1 MPTPTVERI
10 TGTLELVTPLL
21 HFGTEKTGSTPMQR
35 RMTIWDRDQCATV
48 EVPFVNGNAFRGVL
62 RRLIM
67 ADFVTCVG
75 YDVESTKLHHALYTG
90 GQLESTDDNT
100 SSIDMGMRKQII
112 ENIPPLGLLGT
123 SIGNQIITGCL
134 SVEHGMPVCSE
145 RRWTRTVRGPLP
157 HDADA
162 RWDQPSRMFLNTHF
176 QTRRDDLRADREE
189 DEQAVQMLVE
199 YECLLPG
206 TLLEHGFVLRNASP
220 VEAGVLG
227 RGIELW
233 SQFPTIGG
241 KASGGFGQLS
251 LAYDHIPDS
260 SPYLA
265 WCEDHAEDAVEAL
278 NLIVNPPKAVKRGKA
293 AKADDE

>member
-1 MPTPTVERI
+1 MATPTVERI

-35 RMTIWDRDQCATV
+35 RMTIWDREQCATV

-67 ADFVTCVG
+67 ADFVTCVC

-90 GQLESTDDNT
+90 GQLESTDDTT
-100 SSIDMGMRKQII
+100 STIDMALRRQII
-112 ENIPPLGLLGT
+112 EHIPPLGLLGT

-134 SVEHGMPVCSE
+134 SVEHAMPVCSE
-145 RRWTRTVRGPLP
+145 RRWTKTARPPLP
-157 HDADA
+157 HDDDS

-176 QTRRDDLRADREE
+176 QTRRDDLRADRDE
-189 DEQAVQMLVE
+189 DEQAVQKLVE
-199 YECLLPG
+199 YESLLPRP
-206 TLLEHGFVLRNASP
+206 LLDHGFVLRTASP
-220 VEAGVLG
+220 VEAGHLG

-241 KASGGFGQLS
+241 KASGGFGQLT
-251 LAYDHIPDS
+251 LA
-260 SPYLA
+260 
-265 WCEDHAEDAVEAL
+265 
-278 NLIVNPPKAVKRGKA
+278 
-293 AKADDE
+293 